1 MLNAPMLPYT
11 DASISR
17 KNFAE
22 QKNLL
27 FLLELLGLVQTKM
40 PNHSDV
46 EPTPDGKQDLLMDL
60 QLLKGYYKQFLFT
73 KSV

>member
-1 MLNAPMLPYT
+1 MLNVPMLLYT

-17 KNFAE
+17 KNFGE

-27 FLLELLGLVQTKM
+27 FLSELLDLVQTKM

-60 QLLKGYYKQFLFT
+60 QLLKGDYK
-73 KSV
+73 